1 MQEEKEMEPKYDL
14 DILKTYN
21 YDEWFENEEL
31 TDKEEYVDLFDMP
44 PLEDDEE
51 VKEGTKI
58 KNVNSKEIIN

>member
-1 MQEEKEMEPKYDL
+1 MQEGKKMEPKYDL

-31 TDKEEYVDLFDMP
+31 TDKEEYVDLSDMP

>member
-1 MQEEKEMEPKYDL
+1 MEPKYDL

-31 TDKEEYVDLFDMP
+31 TDKEEYVDLSDMP

-51 VKEGTKI
+51 VKKGTKI
-58 KNVNSKEIIN
+58 KNANSKEIIN